1 MKLKSVKRGG
11 DLPRGKTVAIGHPA
25 LKTCS

>member
-11 DLPRGKTVAIGHPA
+11 DLPRGKTLQSVTR
-25 LKTCS
+25 L